1 MSARGAPVLHLVP
14 ASATDAEAAAVLGLV
29 RALAHHGRDVLV
41 AGNRRPG
48 VFEPFEP
55 GGAAR
60 RLDLEFA
67 ATGPLGARRAAARLE
82 AAVRAQAIGLVHA
95 HDAATAALVE
105 RVARRTGHPWVAS
118 LEAAAPGGVD
128 ARVRA
133 DRVLVPTRE
142 LAERLD
148 AAGTVAGARLRVV
161 PPAIEL
167 ARFDPAAVEPAR
179 LDRLRA
185 AWEVAADRPVV
196 LVRGVLAPGGGQL
209 ELLRAL
215 RRCGRDDALVVLAGT
230 CDTGSAYRKQL
241 ELFARTAG
249 MEERMRI
256 VDPPTDLPAAVAL
269 ARVVAF
275 PAQGEPAPPAVAVVE
290 AQAMGTP
297 VIVTAVGGLGEMLMP
312 AATGWLVEAGDGDGL
327 AEALD
332 LALAMPDEVRART
345 AARARDFV
353 MTQFGAERAAAA
365 TAEAYAELL
374 GEATT

>member
-1 MSARGAPVLHLVP
+1 VSARGAPVLHLVP

-29 RALAHHGRDVLV
+29 RALADLGRDVLV
-41 AGNRRPG
+41 AGGRRPG
-48 VFEPFEP
+48 PFEP
-55 GGAAR
+55 GGTAR
-60 RLDLEFA
+60 RLDLELA
-67 ATGPLGARRAAARLE
+67 ATGPLGGRRAAARLE
-82 AAVRAQAIGLVHA
+82 AAVRAQAVGLVHV

-118 LEAAAPGGVD
+118 LEAAAPAGVD
-128 ARVRA
+128 PRARA
-133 DRVLVPTRE
+133 YRVLVPTRE

-148 AAGTVAGARLRVV
+148 AAGTVAGARVRVV

-185 AWEVAADRPVV
+185 AWDVATDRPVV
-196 LVRGVLAPGGGQL
+196 LVRGALAPGGGQL

-230 CDTGSAYRKQL
+230 CDTGSTYRKQL

-249 MEERMRI
+249 VEERMRI
-256 VDPPTDLPAAVAL
+256 VETPADLPAAVAL
-269 ARVVAF
+269 ARVAAF
-275 PAQGEPAPPAVAVVE
+275 PAQGEPAPPAAAVVE

-297 VIVTAVGGLGEMLMP
+297 VIVTALGGLGEMLMP
-312 AATGWLVEAGDGDGL
+312 AATGWLVDVGDGDGL
-327 AEALD
+327 AEALE

-353 MTQFGAERAAAA
+353 LTQFGAERAAAA
-365 TAEAYAELL
+365 AAEVYGELL